1 MARILV
7 LEWSWDLRHL
17 PAINFIQLRL
27 LRGIPMKILTHRSKR
42 NTFKK
47 LESKVFENKTYKG
60 AIV

>member
-1 MARILV
+1 MARILA

-27 LRGIPMKILTHRSKR
+27 LRGVPTKISKHRSKG
-42 NTFKK
+42 NTFKQ